1 MNAVLSG
8 IARATL
14 ASAAGVG
21 LVLGAAQ
28 VEGALDVAPAP
39 ASTQA
44 GGSTTDAVRGAA
56 VVCPGPELEGVPG
69 LDDLQVSPRLAAA
82 SAPLRTL
89 TAITPSSTPGALTL
103 TRLPGAA
110 TAAPVTERA
119 ANATTDLTAPTGALV
134 AATQSLAPGLAA
146 AQSWLAPGGDR
157 RALVSAPC
165 TAAAAESWILAGGGA
180 PGRQERLV
188 LTNPGGNPV
197 TVDVTLHGPDGAVQ
211 TSQGKGIVVPARGR
225 TAFLLDSISGA
236 LATPAVHVVAEGG
249 VVSAVVN
256 DLYLD
261 GTRAAGSDDA
271 VAAATA
277 SRDQVVPAVQ
287 VDGAAVLRVAVPGDS
302 EAVVQARVLTPL
314 GPRALPTGGV
324 TRVDGGQVRDIDIS
338 RLPKDTVALQVRADV
353 PVVAGVMVTRGAA
366 PAPSD
371 LAWSSSTPPI
381 TAVAGMPLVDPAGAA
396 TPLTRSLALTSTG
409 ASAGVEVVTVDADGA
424 QKSSRLTV
432 GEDATRAVDVTGARS
447 VWVHRT
453 SGTGELRAGVVST
466 LTDPTGTLVTA
477 TPLRNALVS
486 TTTIGLREVLR

>member
-1 MNAVLSG
+1 M
-8 IARATL
+8 
-14 ASAAGVG
+14 
-21 LVLGAAQ
+21 
-28 VEGALDVAPAP
+28 
-39 ASTQA
+39 
-44 GGSTTDAVRGAA
+44 
-56 VVCPGPELEGVPG
+56 
-69 LDDLQVSPRLAAA
+69 
-82 SAPLRTL
+82 
-89 TAITPSSTPGALTL
+89 
-103 TRLPGAA
+103 
-110 TAAPVTERA
+110 
-119 ANATTDLTAPTGALV
+119 
-134 AATQSLAPGLAA
+134 
-146 AQSWLAPGGDR
+146 
-157 RALVSAPC
+157 
-165 TAAAAESWILAGGGA
+165 
-180 PGRQERLV
+180 
-188 LTNPGGNPV
+188 
-197 TVDVTLHGPDGAVQ
+197 
-211 TSQGKGIVVPARGR
+211 
-225 TAFLLDSISGA
+225 
-236 LATPAVHVVAEGG
+236 
-249 VVSAVVN
+249 
-256 DLYLD
+256 
-261 GTRAAGSDDA
+261 
-271 VAAATA
+271 
-277 SRDQVVPAVQ
+277 Q